1 MGLWSAQQET
11 SRSPCPVFP
20 SALPCCKRKPVHG
33 TQAPRSSLTHTPEAM
48 AAATLHG
55 LAQTK
60 VRVVRIVGCRLRGRL
75 LILAPESSD
84 FQPTP
89 SRPAVTRQGS
99 GQPDISTLPEPT
111 GSFPPTPQPWL
122 NAFAAATP
130 SPTPWCSLP
139 PSPVDSLPY
148 CSPMWVPSAATSAA
162 GLQSAYYQPPAAPTY
177 FSPALFPPTPQ
188 ALIGSELHSAG
199 HSLEPESCSPYMM
212 GSQPMYG
219 AGATNDQVT
228 CQYPM
233 HDVKEPPPQAV
244 LGHLVT
250 GIVPDINTATVGP
263 ASPLHHGSMSALDHL
278 RVAELTLPY
287 VGVIKQPQD
296 EDRAKNRE
304 NSDQSDCDERE
315 VVPAEVDLSGQYV
328 DVAHELANSGSDGE
342 ETRDRKKRGRF
353 DEGLRRQTSNTRSMG
368 ACLRCHNQ
376 RVRVSVAQEK
386 RSFRAACLHTEMA
399 QCVPNKSDSSPLA
412 PCETCLNVHRDSKKT
427 IHYIPCLR
435 FKVTLVLIYRPG
447 YLELT
452 RRFDHTKVMDIADC
466 PDDTVYNI
474 LMDHGLCANP
484 VRLRVRRFEPKEG
497 DVLCR
502 RYVDNGVPKE
512 QYIPPFCLADSE
524 KTARQFKEY
533 IYRNA
538 LAGLAEAV
546 KTSDDIVKDI
556 FAMIAKHCS
565 SLPVRHAENCE
576 LSAGANSRLQ
586 DPVKVEGAE
595 SRKEAKKNPDQKEF
609 LEKTV
614 TLWFATRTYSIS
626 VARRLRLTLPCPGHG
641 TGSAW
646 LCGEEL
652 LGMSPHSEP
661 NAPLPGRVSV
671 PRMIVAQF
679 DSIRHERIYK
689 KLAPWVFRTLETF
702 LTSCNKEAWF
712 TVFLATFLLL
722 HQTACTCAD
731 RYRYTQQNAKKG
743 GAVCSPVDVALNLNP
758 S

>member
-1 MGLWSAQQET
+1 
-11 SRSPCPVFP
+11 
-20 SALPCCKRKPVHG
+20 
-33 TQAPRSSLTHTPEAM
+33 
-48 AAATLHG
+48 
-55 LAQTK
+55 
-60 VRVVRIVGCRLRGRL
+60 
-75 LILAPESSD
+75 
-84 FQPTP
+84 
-89 SRPAVTRQGS
+89 
-99 GQPDISTLPEPT
+99 
-111 GSFPPTPQPWL
+111 
-122 NAFAAATP
+122 
-130 SPTPWCSLP
+130 
-139 PSPVDSLPY
+139 
-148 CSPMWVPSAATSAA
+148 MWVPSAATSAA
-162 GLQSAYYQPPAAPTY
+162 GLQSAYYQPPAVPTY
-177 FSPALFPPTPQ
+177 FSPAVYPPTPQ
-188 ALIGSELHSAG
+188 MLVGVELHSAG
-199 HSLEPESCSPYMM
+199 HSLDPGGCSPYMM
-212 GSQPMYG
+212 GSRPMYG
-219 AGATNDQVT
+219 TGASNDQVT

-233 HDVKEPPPQAV
+233 HDVKEPSPQAV
-244 LGHLVT
+244 LDHLVA
-250 GIVPDINTATVGP
+250 GIVSDTNTASAGP
-263 ASPLHHGSMSALDHL
+263 ASPLHHGNMSALDQH

-287 VGVIKQPQD
+287 VGVMKQAQD
-296 EDRAKNRE
+296 ENRTKNHE
-304 NSDQSDCDERE
+304 NSDPSDCGERE
-315 VVPAEVDLSGQYV
+315 VVPTEVDLNGQYV
-328 DVAHELANSGSDGE
+328 DVAHELADSGSDGE

-353 DEGLRRQTSNTRSMG
+353 DEGLRKQTSNTRSMG

-376 RVRVSVAQEK
+376 RVR
-386 RSFRAACLHTEMA
+386 
-399 QCVPNKSDSSPLA
+399 CVPNKSDSSPLA

-474 LMDHGLCANP
+474 LVDHGLCANP

-533 IYRNA
+533 IYHNA

-565 SLPVRHAENCE
+565 SLP
-576 LSAGANSRLQ
+576 

-614 TLWFATRTYSIS
+614 TLWFAIR
-626 VARRLRLTLPCPGHG
+626 HG

-743 GAVCSPVDVALNLNP
+743 GADTRYGDLNHPLTHFVEEVQHGAVMLLAHWQYFKRCDLMNFNWEEVEDSALMFLKPYQQQFVKSIVSRVKRKLDSIPKTPAEGCWEHELFWVSQMFISQP
-758 S
+758 SRTADWTPPETFTQAKPSVGREAVSVSDKK

>member
-1 MGLWSAQQET
+1 
-11 SRSPCPVFP
+11 
-20 SALPCCKRKPVHG
+20 
-33 TQAPRSSLTHTPEAM
+33 
-48 AAATLHG
+48 
-55 LAQTK
+55 
-60 VRVVRIVGCRLRGRL
+60 
-75 LILAPESSD
+75 
-84 FQPTP
+84 
-89 SRPAVTRQGS
+89 
-99 GQPDISTLPEPT
+99 
-111 GSFPPTPQPWL
+111 
-122 NAFAAATP
+122 
-130 SPTPWCSLP
+130 
-139 PSPVDSLPY
+139 
-148 CSPMWVPSAATSAA
+148 MWVPSVASPA
-162 GLQSAYYQPPAAPTY
+162 GLQGAYYQPPAAPTY
-177 FSPALFPPTPQ
+177 FSPALFPSPPQ
-188 ALIGSELHSAG
+188 ALMGSELPSVG
-199 HSLEPESCSPYMM
+199 HSLDPESCSLYMT
-212 GSQPMYG
+212 GGRSMYA
-219 AGATNDQVT
+219 AGPSGDQVT
-228 CQYPM
+228 CQFPM
-233 HDVKEPPPQAV
+233 HDAKESPPQAV
-244 LGHLVT
+244 LGHLAA
-250 GIVPDINTATVGP
+250 GIVSDISTAAVSP
-263 ASPLHHGSMSALDHL
+263 VSPLPHDNMGALDQHRL
-278 RVAELTLPY
+278 VELTLPY
-287 VGVIKQPQD
+287 AGVVKQPRD
-296 EDRAKNRE
+296 EERVKNE
-304 NSDQSDCDERE
+304 YSDQSDCDERE
-315 VVPAEVDLSGQYV
+315 AVPAEVDLSGQYV
-328 DVAHELANSGSDGE
+328 DVAQELANSGSDGE

-353 DEGLRRQTSNTRSMG
+353 DEGLRKQTSNTRSIG

-376 RVRVSVAQEK
+376 RVR
-386 RSFRAACLHTEMA
+386 
-399 QCVPNKSDSSPLA
+399 CVPNKFDSSPLA

-452 RRFDHTKVMDIADC
+452 RRFDHTKVMDVADY
-466 PDDTVYNI
+466 PDDRVYDI
-474 LMDHGLCANP
+474 LIDQGLCANP
-484 VRLRVRRFEPKEG
+484 VRLRVRRFVPREG

-565 SLPVRHAENCE
+565 SLP
-576 LSAGANSRLQ
+576 
-586 DPVKVEGAE
+586 DPVKAEGAE

-614 TLWFATRTYSIS
+614 TLWFATR
-626 VARRLRLTLPCPGHG
+626 HG

-743 GAVCSPVDVALNLNP
+743 GADTRYGDLNHPLTHFVEEVQHGAVMLLAHWQYFKRCDLMNFNWDDVADSALMFLEPYQLQFVKNIVSRVKRKFDSIPKIPAEGCWEHELFWISQMFVSQP
-758 S
+758 SRTADWTPPETFSQAKPSVGREAVLSSDKKRN